1 MKISFEK
8 KKLELKVNWKISRNE
23 SLYKENYICSIEG
36 SYLGF
41 GECAPNIRYGETHNK
56 IQNEISELIKC
67 KSEIEI
73 SNYLNEN
80 KISHS
85 LECAVRDALF
95 FSKIRKKD
103 VFQTLSLSK
112 PKNVITSYSLPI
124 LEKDLIKDYIEKNN
138 QYHVY
143 KIKIK
148 DENDLDLIQEL
159 SKCTN
164 RPIRVDAN
172 EGFSDLS
179 NYLKFEK
186 ELKGINIEL
195 IEQPFKSSMIEAYV
209 ELKQKTN
216 HLIIADESIEKNVNF
231 EDIEK
236 CFHGVNIKLQ
246 KCGGIEQGLLLA
258 KEALNRNLKVM
269 IGCMIET
276 SLGIS
281 HGLILSGLAD
291 YLDLDGSLLLKNDP
305 YEFILENNGLLNLTD

>member
-1 MKISFEK
+1 MKISFAK

-23 SLYKENYICSIEG
+23 SLFKENYICSIEG
-36 SYLGF
+36 QYLGL
-41 GECAPNIRYGETHNK
+41 GECAPNIRYGETHEK
-56 IQNEISELIKC
+56 IQNEISELERC
-67 KSEIEI
+67 KSEIE
-73 SNYLNEN
+73 LNNFLSKNE
-80 KISHS
+80 ISHS

-95 FSKIRKKD
+95 FSNVRRKD

-112 PKNVITSYSLPI
+112 TKDIITSYSLPI
-124 LEKDLIKDYIEKNN
+124 LEKELIKDYILKNN

-148 DENDLDLIQEL
+148 DENDLDLILEL
-159 SKCTN
+159 SKYTIK
-164 RPIRVDAN
+164 PIRVDAN
-172 EGFSDLS
+172 EGFSNLS
-179 NYLKFEK
+179 NFLKFEK

-195 IEQPFKSSMIEAYV
+195 IEQPLKSSMIEEYA

-216 HLIIADESIEKNVNF
+216 HLIIADESIEKDGDFNQLA
-231 EDIEK
+231 K

-258 KEALNRNLKVM
+258 KEALVRDLKVM

-281 HGLILSGLAD
+281 HGLMLSGLAD
-291 YLDLDGSLLLKNDP
+291 YSDLDGSLLLKNDP
-305 YEFILENNGLLNLTD
+305 YDFIIENNGLLNLND

>member
-23 SLYKENYICSIEG
+23 SLFKENYICSIEG
-36 SYLGF
+36 KYLGL
-41 GECAPNIRYGETHNK
+41 GECAPNIRYGETHEK
-56 IQNEISELIKC
+56 IQKEISELTKY
-67 KSEIEI
+67 KNEIEL
-73 SNYLNEN
+73 SKYLDEI

-85 LECAVRDALF
+85 LECAVRNALF
-95 FSKIRKKD
+95 FSKIRRKD
-103 VFQTLSLSK
+103 VFQTLSLSR
-112 PKNVITSYSLPI
+112 PKDVITSYSLPI
-124 LEKDLIKDYIEKNN
+124 LEKELIKDYIEENN

-159 SKCTN
+159 SKCTEK
-164 RPIRVDAN
+164 PIRVDAN

-195 IEQPFKSSMIEAYV
+195 IEQPFKSSMIEEYV

-216 HLIIADESIEKNVNF
+216 HLIIADESIEKNINF

-258 KEALNRNLKVM
+258 KEALDRDLVVM

-305 YEFILENNGLLNLTD
+305 YDFILENNGLLNLID

>member
-1 MKISFEK
+1 MKISFAK

-23 SLYKENYICSIEG
+23 SLFKENYICSIEG
-36 SYLGF
+36 QYLGL
-41 GECAPNIRYGETHNK
+41 GECAPNIRYGETHEK
-56 IQNEISELIKC
+56 IQNEISELKRC
-67 KSEIEI
+67 KSEIE
-73 SNYLNEN
+73 LNNFLSEN
-80 KISHS
+80 EISHS

-95 FSKIRKKD
+95 FSNVRRKD

-112 PKNVITSYSLPI
+112 PKDVITSYSLPI
-124 LEKDLIKDYIEKNN
+124 LEKELIKDYILKNN

-148 DENDLDLIQEL
+148 DENDLDLILEL
-159 SKCTN
+159 AKYTIK
-164 RPIRVDAN
+164 PIRVDAN
-172 EGFSDLS
+172 EGFSNLS
-179 NYLKFEK
+179 NFLKFEK

-195 IEQPFKSSMIEAYV
+195 IEQPLKSSMIEEYA

-216 HLIIADESIEKNVNF
+216 HLIIADESIEKDVDFNQLA
-231 EDIEK
+231 K

-258 KEALNRNLKVM
+258 KEALARDLKVM

-281 HGLILSGLAD
+281 HGLMLSGLAD

-305 YEFILENNGLLNLTD
+305 YDFIIENNGLLNLND